1 MRGTVAKRLR
11 KTGKTLWDMTRYT
24 WNVSLRS
31 IVKGLKREYL
41 TK

>member
-11 KTGKTLWDMTRYT
+11 KVGKSLWDMTRYT
-24 WNVSLRS
+24 RNVSYRS

-41 TK
+41 SK